1 MRNQD
6 GTVIIREAAN
16 AAERAAALALR
27 LQVFCD
33 EQGVERAQEIDAHD
47 ATAQHVVVLERGRV
61 IGTLRW
67 RMLADAPW
75 AKIERVAVAREARGR
90 GVGAQLL
97 RHVLDRLDGLPGI
110 AASVVH
116 AQTHATGFY
125 ERLGYQAEGAPFDED
140 GIRHVRMR
148 RPRGGRPAM

>member
-1 MRNQD
+1 MRD
-6 GTVIIREAAN
+6 GHGALTIREAAS
-16 AAERAAALALR
+16 AAERDAALALR
-27 LQVFCD
+27 LAVFCD
-33 EQGVERAQEIDAHD
+33 EQGVERALEIDAYD
-47 ATAQHVVVLERGRV
+47 ATAHHVVVLERGRV

-67 RMLADAPW
+67 RVLADAPC

-90 GVGAQLL
+90 GVGAELL

-110 AASVVH
+110 AASVLH

-148 RPRGGRPAM
+148 RPRGGRAAM